1 MVKYNGADVHSLRIL
16 RQNYHAI
23 YIYTIKACV
32 HLKERTCTKNI
43 FIHKF
48 TVTLF
53 RVEKQTIW
61 AR

>member
-1 MVKYNGADVHSLRIL
+1 MFTAYELYCKITTQFIFTLKR
-16 RQNYHAI
+16 
-23 YIYTIKACV
+23 V
-32 HLKERTCTKNI
+32 HLKERKGAKNI

-48 TVTLF
+48 TVNFF

>member
-1 MVKYNGADVHSLRIL
+1 MGQMFTAYEFYGKITM
-16 RQNYHAI
+16 QFI
-23 YIYTIKACV
+23 FTIKGCV

-48 TVTLF
+48 TVTFF

-61 AR
+61 ARYNLVH